1 MKSSFKIILLISF
14 IGLFFNS
21 NAQSYNKL
29 IKTANKYYD
38 AKDLTNAEIYY
49 NKALEKKPGD
59 YFALYNLAYVYGDR
73 DEFDTALVLINK
85 SIAQFSYYT
94 PAYEARAS
102 IYYELDSV
110 EDALKDIELFL
121 LNNIEDDSIRL
132 IALRAECNF
141 ELGKYKIALDDYKWT
156 INNVTEKRWKNF
168 CVPCY
173 NMKTAFCYTSLSEYN
188 NSLKYLDIA
197 INAPDCDQKF
207 ICRSLEEKAKIYMVL
222 NEKAKSVQHFNQ
234 VLTCLKEINNQSI
247 NSTELPVIN
256 SYLGNEDVALKLVKE
271 QIANDKDDSD
281 ALSTDYYNLTRI
293 YAVLKKQELALQ
305 SLETSLS
312 LNPKDA
318 EILQY
323 DIDLTNIRNLPQF
336 TQLIQKYQTNKQ
348 K

>member
-1 MKSSFKIILLISF
+1 VKKHF
-14 IGLFFNS
+14 I
-21 NAQSYNKL
+21 
-29 IKTANKYYD
+29 
-38 AKDLTNAEIYY
+38 
-49 NKALEKKPGD
+49 LEKGIGFFK
-59 YFALYNLAYVYGDR
+59 
-73 DEFDTALVLINK
+73 
-85 SIAQFSYYT
+85 
-94 PAYEARAS
+94 
-102 IYYELDSV
+102 
-110 EDALKDIELFL
+110 
-121 LNNIEDDSIRL
+121 
-132 IALRAECNF
+132 
-141 ELGKYKIALDDYKWT
+141 
-156 INNVTEKRWKNF
+156 
-168 CVPCY
+168 
-173 NMKTAFCYTSLSEYN
+173 
-188 NSLKYLDIA
+188 
-197 INAPDCDQKF
+197 NAPDCDQKF